1 MAKFPKNIRNKAL
14 HLLYRIQG
22 KRVLHFLHLGKTG
35 GTAVKHALMQ
45 VPPGRRYVL
54 YLHSHNVIL
63 EDIAKG
69 EGVFFCVRNPT
80 ARFISGFY
88 SRQRQGQPR
97 HFSPWSPEE
106 KSAFEFF
113 STPNQLG
120 KALSSQD
127 LALKQRAINAM
138 KNIKHINSS
147 YWDWFKDEDYLR
159 SRQSDIFFIGFQE
172 QLTENFE
179 ILKKR
184 LGFPEIIE
192 LPKDDFHAHRN
203 PIHLD
208 KSLEAQ
214 AVKNIRDWYQDDYRF
229 IELCREIV
237 NQQKAGKKIIR

>member
-1 MAKFPKNIRNKAL
+1 MAKSPMNFRKKAL

-45 VPPGRRYVL
+45 APSGRRHVL
-54 YLHSHNVIL
+54 YLHSHNVKL

-127 LALKQRAINAM
+127 LELRQRAINAM
-138 KNIKHINSS
+138 KNIQHINSS
-147 YWDWFKDEDYLR
+147 YWDWFKDEEYLR

-179 ILKKR
+179 ILKIR
-184 LGFPEIIE
+184 LEIPANIE

-208 KSLEAQ
+208 TSLEAQ

-229 IELCREIV
+229 IKLCREIV
-237 NQQKAGKKIIR
+237 DQQKVEEKTIR